1 MAYFAPY
8 IDETGFH
15 YPTYQ
20 DILDDMIEGMKSIFG
35 EDLYLE
41 NDAADYQLLSIF
53 ALKQFDT
60 YQAVAMAYNSRS
72 SDTAVGVGLDSIVKM
87 NGLVR
92 KESGRSTCD
101 VILTGTPYAVIQNGR
116 CRDSSGT
123 LWNLPEQVV
132 IPKEGI
138 ATATA
143 TCAVRGPVTAL
154 AGEINRIDTPT
165 YGWVSV
171 INRVAATV
179 GAAEETDGELRVR
192 QGYSVAQPSQT
203 MLEGT
208 KSAIAAI
215 TDVQRNQVYEN
226 DTNLSVVGDGNPYGL
241 PAHSICCVVEGG
253 DSQEIAEAIFFHKGI
268 GCYTHGDVVLTVEDS
283 SGDENTIRFFRPT
296 FVPIYVQVTL
306 TPYAGFVTPTA
317 ETIAQAIHDY
327 IAALDIGAAVLPSV
341 LNGIAVG
348 CNENAAKPTFGVASL
363 QIGKSAGALS
373 GSDIQLAYNEA
384 ASIDLENISVTVVGS

>member
-132 IPKEGI
+132 IPEEGI

-192 QGYSVAQPSQT
+192 H
-203 MLEGT
+203 
-208 KSAIAAI
+208 
-215 TDVQRNQVYEN
+215 QVYEN

-296 FVPIYVQVTL
+296 FVPIYVRVTL